1 MVRKPSGLRSTTHRG
16 DALGVWGLLEA
27 PLDNCVV
34 RAELRVLS
42 LSLGGGRWVYLWRFG
57 WNLGQILGDYQR

>member
-42 LSLGGGRWVYLWRFG
+42 LSLGGGR
-57 WNLGQILGDYQR
+57 